1 MTDRPHL
8 APWYRIADLGDAIG
22 VEHGQAV
29 VRLDGAAAKK
39 LLPRLLPLLDGTR
52 TLDEIVACLG
62 ERIRPA
68 VEHALDVLA
77 ERGLLVDGPP
87 EPEGAHTV
95 ARFLAASVGR
105 TEAGL
110 AGALGAARVA
120 VAGSGPAAAETARAL
135 RSAGVGDVVHGDWSE
150 LPACDLAVAAP
161 APEEVAELEGWNRA
175 ALAVRVSW
183 LQLLPYDG
191 RFAAIGPLFVP
202 YETCC
207 HVCYRLRRR
216 ANIPYPLEF
225 EAVESVP
232 TAAATPPPVVAA
244 IAGLGALV
252 AARWLAAADPA
263 LPGRLFALDVRQVP
277 ELTVHQVY
285 RVPRCPAC
293 ARLEVRPLPWFKETG
308 AAAG

>member
-1 MTDRPHL
+1 MVDRPHL
-8 APWYRIADLGDAIG
+8 APWYRIADLGDALG

-29 VRLDGAAAKK
+29 VRLDGAAAKN

-52 TLDEIVACLG
+52 TLDEIVECLG

-68 VEHALDVLA
+68 VEHAIGVLT
-77 ERGLLVDGPP
+77 ERRLLLDGPP
-87 EPEGAHTV
+87 APDGEHTV
-95 ARFLAASVGR
+95 ARLLAASVGKPE
-105 TEAGL
+105 TGL
-110 AGALGAARVA
+110 GQALEDARVA
-120 VAGSGPAAAETARAL
+120 VAGAGPAAVESARAL
-135 RSAGVGDVVHGDWSE
+135 RAAGIGEVVRADWSAV
-150 LPACDLAVAAP
+150 PACDLAVAAP
-161 APEEVAELEGWNRA
+161 APEEVVRLEGWNRA
-175 ALAVRVSW
+175 ALAARTTW
-183 LQLLPYDG
+183 IQLLPFDG

-202 YETCC
+202 QETCC

-225 EAVESVP
+225 EAVEAVP
-232 TAAATPPPVVAA
+232 TAAATPPPVLAA
-244 IAGLGALV
+244 MAGLGALV

-263 LPGRLFALDVRQVP
+263 LPGRLFALDLRQVP
-277 ELTVHQVY
+277 ELTEHHVY